1 MITFKSLYQSAR
13 LRSLPLSFSGI
24 LIGSAISLSE
34 GNFNLKIF
42 ILALFTT
49 LLYQL
54 LSDFAND
61 YGDAKKGTDNENRVG
76 PKRAIQNGS
85 ITLSEMK
92 KIVIFT
98 AFLSLLSTIFLVFV
112 SFEKHFW
119 YILLFLFLGIF
130 SIWAAMAYT
139 MGKKPYG
146 YSGLGD
152 LFVFIFFGNVSVL
165 GSYFLYSHRFS
176 SENLLLST
184 ALGLL
189 SVAVLNLNNMRDIEN
204 DKIMGKRTIPVKIG
218 FELSKFYHYFLVL
231 IPMILLMSYS
241 ILKFEFGMKVLYLI
255 SFIPLIIHLFYV
267 KKVKEHKAY
276 DSQLKVVALSTF
288 LFSLLF
294 FISRFF

>member
-24 LIGSAISLSE
+24 LTGSAISLSE

-112 SFEKHFW
+112 SFEKDFW
-119 YILLFLFLGIF
+119 YILLFLCLGILA
-130 SIWAAMAYT
+130 IWAAMAYT

-189 SVAVLNLNNMRDIEN
+189 CVAVLNLNNMRDIEN

-218 FELSKFYHYFLVL
+218 FELSKFYHYFLIL

-241 ILKFEFGMKVLYLI
+241 ILKFEFGMKVLYMI

-267 KKVKEHKAY
+267 KKVKENKQY

-294 FISRFF
+294 FVSRFF